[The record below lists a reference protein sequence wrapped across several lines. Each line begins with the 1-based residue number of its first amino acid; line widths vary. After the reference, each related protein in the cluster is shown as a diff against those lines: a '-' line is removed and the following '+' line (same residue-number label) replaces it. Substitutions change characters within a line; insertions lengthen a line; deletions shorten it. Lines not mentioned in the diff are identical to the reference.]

1 MVFIS
6 EINKRFEF
14 EDKKMSTIFGR
25 SSNDSLVMKAVSISF
40 QRVQECFWH
49 PHCSSLLT
57 VRHSHAKGGRLK
69 EEVQERWK
77 EKKRLIFHN
86 LSTAGFV

>member
-49 PHCSSLLT
+49 PHS
-57 VRHSHAKGGRLK
+57 VMGGYFESVYVCEIMIPLAA
-69 EEVQERWK
+69 EAPY
-77 EKKRLIFHN
+77 KKKM
-86 LSTAGFV
+86 T